1 MVALMDG
8 GGWSGHLLT
17 RGAGLALATVKDT
30 VDPERRGRLRV
41 KLTGFDV
48 EVWAPCVVP
57 SAGQGYGVAMLPKEN
72 EIVLVAFLTPE
83 QPVILGAL
91 WSGRQSEPDHAT
103 PTEQRYS
110 ITMPSGMKA
119 VFDDGTGPNVT
130 ITSPAGNSIALT
142 DAGGGK
148 IEAKVAGSSVTIT
161 PTEVDVTATATV
173 QVNAASVKV
182 SAPSVNVDAAM
193 SKFSGVVQC
202 DTLIASSVVGASYS
216 PGAGNLW

>member
-8 GGWSGHLLT
+8 DFSTGHLLT
-17 RGAGLALATVKDT
+17 HGAGLALATVKDT
-30 VDPERRGRLRV
+30 VDPERRGRLQV
-41 KLTGFDV
+41 KLAAFDV
-48 EVWAPCVVP
+48 TLWAPCVVP
-57 SAGQGYGVAMLPKEN
+57 SAGKGYGVAMLPKVN
-72 EIVLVAFLTPE
+72 EVVLLAFLTPE

-91 WSGRQSEPDHAT
+91 WSGRQSEPDHAM
-103 PTEQRYS
+103 PTADRYS

-119 VFDDGTGPNVT
+119 VFDDANGPNVT

-148 IEAKVAGSSVTIT
+148 IAATVAGSSVTVT
-161 PTEVDVTATATV
+161 PTEVDVTASATV

-182 SAPSVNVDAAM
+182 SAPSVTVDAAI
-193 SKFSGVVQC
+193 SKFSGIVQC
-202 DTLIASSVVGASYS
+202 DTLIASSVVGTSYS